1 MFVKYAQ
8 AFIAM
13 PGGFGTM
20 DELFE
25 VLTLIQTKK
34 ITRVP
39 VILVGKKFWTGMN
52 EWIENVMLHQEG
64 NISAD
69 DMNLIPITDDPEEV
83 VKIIHDF
90 YSGHDEKLVPN
101 YEL

>member
-8 AFIAM
+8 GLIAL

-39 VILVGKKFWTGMN
+39 VVLVGKDYWSGLKNWLVDTMLANTNIN
-52 EWIENVMLHQEG
+52 EEDLDLFLIM
-64 NISAD
+64 D
-69 DMNLIPITDDPEEV
+69 DLREIVDYIA
-83 VKIIHDF
+83 DF
-90 YSGHDEKLVPN
+90 YSGELHQLTPN
-101 YEL
+101 LEL